1 MEEMVLYYSDVC
13 PDTEDFVNQLEELE
27 LSYRA
32 VNITESMPNLK
43 EFLKLRDYRQE
54 FDEAKEENRV
64 GVPVLLMDSA
74 LIFDINE
81 LESVKELRKSEN

>member
-64 GVPVLLMDSA
+64 GVPVLLMDSV